1 MRRSHLDWFRHAI
14 CYELGAVGLR
24 TLCTLAVAQI
34 GLGVATGFSLLSTLT
49 VFLLTLSHT
58 RIFDYWL
65 NRLTGS
71 LQKSRRARIW
81 HCLSYE
87 LTASLISIPLT
98 LWLLGFSWQQALLR
112 ELLMFFAFTLY
123 TYLFNLGYDKVFPTA
138 DAPQC

>member
-1 MRRSHLDWFRHAI
+1 MRSHLDWFRHAI

-24 TLCTLAVAQI
+24 TLCTVAVAQI
-34 GLGVATGFSLLSTLT
+34 GLGLATGFSLLSTLT

-58 RIFDYWL
+58 RAFDYCL
-65 NRLTGS
+65 LRLTGS
-71 LQKSRRARIW
+71 LHKSRRARIW

-87 LTASLISIPLT
+87 LAGVLISIPLT

-112 ELLMFFAFTLY
+112 ELLMFVAFTLY

-138 DAPQC
+138 EVSQC